1 VPAETPIPRI
11 VPALL
16 SFTAGFVDA
25 CTFLALFGLFV
36 AQVTGS
42 FVVVGAEFVTH
53 DEGVLIKVL
62 AIPVFFGAGLAT
74 TIFAEVLRRRGR
86 AALAWTLV
94 VECVLLTAFLVLG
107 LVAPFRHD
115 PNAPPTIAAALL
127 GLSAMGVQSAAVRL
141 LMPGVA
147 STNVM
152 TTNTTLFAI
161 DAGELEDGLL
171 ASQHFIHF
179 TAHTGYPIVV
189 ICARLC
195 DLRSEP
201 RAQDVKFSPSIE
213 DKISHG
219 LIIDL
224 SGNNDVVT
232 EAVKFS
238 VGLHLRG
245 DVTVLL
251 GILIG
256 GGRVL
261 GKRSKHKFLFAKIE
275 RDQEFPEYVRS
286 DQARLI
292 GNIVPA

>member
-1 VPAETPIPRI
+1 MPEPAPIPRI

-86 AALAWTLV
+86 AALAWTLA

-107 LVAPFRHD
+107 LFAPFRHD

-161 DAGELEDGLL
+161 DAGEL
-171 ASQHFIHF
+171 
-179 TAHTGYPIVV
+179 
-189 ICARLC
+189 
-195 DLRSEP
+195 
-201 RAQDVKFSPSIE
+201 
-213 DKISHG
+213 
-219 LIIDL
+219 
-224 SGNNDVVT
+224 
-232 EAVKFS
+232 
-238 VGLHLRG
+238 
-245 DVTVLL
+245 LL
-251 GILIG
+251 GWHGRRNSAEAAAQYAAARERLRVLVPIGIGFIVGSVAGAYGYVWFGLWCLTLILVTLIG
-256 GGRVL
+256 LAVWAALTR
-261 GKRSKHKFLFAKIE
+261 
-275 RDQEFPEYVRS
+275 P
-286 DQARLI
+286 
-292 GNIVPA
+292 

>member
-1 VPAETPIPRI
+1 MEAYVPEPAPIPRI

-62 AIPVFFGAGLAT
+62 AIPVFFGAGFVT
-74 TIFAEVLRRRGR
+74 TIFAELLRRRGR
-86 AALAWTLV
+86 RALAWTLAA
-94 VECVLLTAFLVLG
+94 ECVLLAAFQVLG
-107 LVAPFRHD
+107 LLAPFRHE

-161 DAGELEDGLL
+161 DAGEL
-171 ASQHFIHF
+171 
-179 TAHTGYPIVV
+179 
-189 ICARLC
+189 
-195 DLRSEP
+195 
-201 RAQDVKFSPSIE
+201 
-213 DKISHG
+213 
-219 LIIDL
+219 
-224 SGNNDVVT
+224 
-232 EAVKFS
+232 
-238 VGLHLRG
+238 
-245 DVTVLL
+245 LL
-251 GILIG
+251 GWHGKRKSAEAAAEYSAACERLAILVPIGIGFIVGSVAGAYGYVWFGLRCLTLILVTLIG
-256 GGRVL
+256 LVIW
-261 GKRSKHKFLFAKIE
+261 A
-275 RDQEFPEYVRS
+275 
-286 DQARLI
+286 ARR
-292 GNIVPA
+292 

>member
-1 VPAETPIPRI
+1 VPAGKPIPRI

-86 AALAWTLV
+86 AALAWALAM
-94 VECVLLTAFLVLG
+94 ECVLLAAFLVLG
-107 LVAPFRHD
+107 LAAPFRHD

-161 DAGELEDGLL
+161 DAGELLLGWHGRRNSSEAAAQYAAARERLRVLVPIGLGFIVGSVAGAYGYVWFGLWCLTVIL
-171 ASQHFIHF
+171 ATLI
-179 TAHTGYPIVV
+179 GLIVWA
-189 ICARLC
+189 ARR
-195 DLRSEP
+195 RSE
-201 RAQDVKFSPSIE
+201 
-213 DKISHG
+213 
-219 LIIDL
+219 
-224 SGNNDVVT
+224 
-232 EAVKFS
+232 
-238 VGLHLRG
+238 
-245 DVTVLL
+245 
-251 GILIG
+251 
-256 GGRVL
+256 
-261 GKRSKHKFLFAKIE
+261 
-275 RDQEFPEYVRS
+275 
-286 DQARLI
+286 
-292 GNIVPA
+292 

>member
-1 VPAETPIPRI
+1 MPEPAPITRI

-74 TIFAEVLRRRGR
+74 TIFAELLRRRGR
-86 AALAWTLV
+86 RALAWTLAA
-94 VECVLLTAFLVLG
+94 ECGLLAAFLLLG
-107 LVAPFRHD
+107 LFTPFRHE
-115 PNAPPTIAAALL
+115 PNAPSTIAAALL

-161 DAGELEDGLL
+161 DAGELLL
-171 ASQHFIHF
+171 GWHGRRNSAEAAAQYAAARAAVRAGPDRDRFHRRI
-179 TAHTGYPIVV
+179 GRGRI
-189 ICARLC
+189 RLC
-195 DLRSEP
+195 LVRP
-201 RAQDVKFSPSIE
+201 
-213 DKISHG
+213 
-219 LIIDL
+219 
-224 SGNNDVVT
+224 
-232 EAVKFS
+232 AVPDADP
-238 VGLHLRG
+238 G
-245 DVTVLL
+245 DVDRV
-251 GILIG
+251 
-256 GGRVL
+256 GRVGGAAL
-261 GKRSKHKFLFAKIE
+261 TRPPQATRNFALLPLRRVKCWVAAARSPIRK
-275 RDQEFPEYVRS
+275 
-286 DQARLI
+286 ARI
-292 GNIVPA
+292 P